1 MPQPNAIQQVFNPA
15 TQRTLLRIGLF
26 LAVGLAVVLIVVFVI
41 RLVKKSAA
49 SGSTDKG
56 NGGNNGNGNGSNPD
70 GTPVAPLPQNL
81 KRLADELKQATGWT
95 FICNDLR
102 CDTILA
108 MAELPDAQLI
118 QLAAYYK
125 SMYGATLR
133 ATFDSFFVSGCCFRD
148 AAGVVDAK
156 LKTIQARVKNLNI

>member
-1 MPQPNAIQQVFNPA
+1 MPQSNAIQQVFNPA

-26 LAVGLAVVLIVVFVI
+26 LAVGLALTLIVVFVV
-41 RLVKKSAA
+41 RFVKKPAA
-49 SGSTDKG
+49 SSSADT
-56 NGGNNGNGNGSNPD
+56 NTGNGNNSNPNPD
-70 GTPVAPLPQNL
+70 GTPAAALPQNL
-81 KRLADELKQATGWT
+81 KRLADDLKQATGWT

-118 QLAAYYK
+118 QLAGYYK

-156 LKTIQARVKNLNI
+156 LKSIQNRVKNLNI

>member
-1 MPQPNAIQQVFNPA
+1 MPQSNAIQQVFNPA

-49 SGSTDKG
+49 SGSTDNG
-56 NGGNNGNGNGSNPD
+56 NGGNNGNGSNPD

-81 KRLADELKQATGWT
+81 KRLADDLKQATGWT
-95 FICNDLR
+95 FICNELR

-108 MAELPDAQLI
+108 IAELPDAQLI

-125 SMYGATLR
+125 SMYNGTLR
-133 ATFDSFFVSGCCFRD
+133 ATFDSFYVSGCCFKD
-148 AAGVVDAK
+148 AGDVVDAK
-156 LKTIQARVKNLNI
+156 LKSIQDRVKNLNI

>member
-26 LAVGLAVVLIVVFVI
+26 LAVGLALTLIVVFVI

-56 NGGNNGNGNGSNPD
+56 KGGNSGIGNGSNPD

-95 FICNDLR
+95 FICNELR

-108 MAELPDAQLI
+108 IAELPDAQLI

-125 SMYGATLR
+125 SMYNGTLR
-133 ATFDSFFVSGCCFRD
+133 ATFDGFYVSGCCFKD
-148 AAGVVDAK
+148 AGDVVDAK
-156 LKTIQARVKNLNI
+156 LKSIQDRVKNLNI